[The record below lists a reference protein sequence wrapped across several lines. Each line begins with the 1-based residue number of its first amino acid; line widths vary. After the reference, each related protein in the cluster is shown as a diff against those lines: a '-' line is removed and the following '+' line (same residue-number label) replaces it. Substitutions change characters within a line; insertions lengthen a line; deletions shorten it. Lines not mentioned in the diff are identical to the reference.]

1 MDLDITT
8 EINNIIE
15 SFGQIDDKPF
25 LKHLD
30 YFKDD
35 NDDINITSIG
45 EQWSAL
51 SGEYRIKTYLKG
63 LITIKG
69 ANYSINSC
77 PYRSNFDSDTMM
89 NALKH
94 PCDTGIVNKDGS
106 INMILL
112 KNFIEHYFVYDFI
125 TKQYILTK
133 KCMEKYLVNCVERDI
148 NLPYK
153 INWNMP
159 SFQTV
164 ARAEWNDFF
173 LNYTDMM
180 FYFNDGTSDQSV
192 TLKTFLQ
199 FYFVPNV
206 LYNRV
211 LNKELPVTI

>member
-1 MDLDITT
+1 MDLDITK
-8 EINNIIE
+8 EINDIID
-15 SFGQIDDKPF
+15 SFGQIDSKPF

-30 YFKDD
+30 YFKDN
-35 NDDINITSIG
+35 NDDINVSSIG

-51 SGEYRIKTYLKG
+51 SGEYRMKTYLKG
-63 LITIKG
+63 LITVKG
-69 ANYSINSC
+69 ANYSMNSC
-77 PYRSNFDSDTMM
+77 PYMSNFDSDTMM

-106 INMILL
+106 INMVLL
-112 KNFIEHYFVYDFI
+112 KNFIVQHFTYDSETQKYVLI
-125 TKQYILTK
+125 KQ
-133 KCMEKYLVNCVERDI
+133 CMEEYLIECVDRDI

-164 ARAEWNDFF
+164 ASAEWNDFF
-173 LNYTDMM
+173 LNYTDVIV
-180 FYFNDGTSDQSV
+180 SDDSSISHQAV

-199 FYFVPNV
+199 FYLVPNV

-211 LNKELPVTI
+211 LNKELPVTL

>member
-1 MDLDITT
+1 MDLSITK
-8 EINNIIE
+8 EINDIIN
-15 SFGQIDDKPF
+15 SFGKIDDKPF

-30 YFKDD
+30 YFKDG
-35 NDDINITSIG
+35 NGDINVSSIG

-51 SGEYRIKTYLKG
+51 SGEYKIKTYLKG
-63 LITIKG
+63 LITVKG
-69 ANYSINSC
+69 ANYNMNSC
-77 PYRSNFDSDTMM
+77 PYMSNFDSDTMM

-106 INMILL
+106 INMVLL
-112 KNFIEHYFVYDFI
+112 KNFIEHHFVYDY
-125 TKQYILTK
+125 KSNKYILTK
-133 KCMEKYLVNCVERDI
+133 KCMKKYLVNCVERDA

-164 ARAEWNDFF
+164 AQAEWNDFF

-180 FYFNDGTSDQSV
+180 VCYDDGTCDQSV

-199 FYFVPNV
+199 FYLVPNV

-211 LNKELPVTI
+211 LNKELPITL